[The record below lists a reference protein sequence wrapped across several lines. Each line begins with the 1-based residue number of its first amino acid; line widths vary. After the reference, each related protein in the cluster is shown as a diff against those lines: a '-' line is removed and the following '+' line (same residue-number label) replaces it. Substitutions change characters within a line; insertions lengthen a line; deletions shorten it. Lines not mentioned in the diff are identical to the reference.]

1 MPLTP
6 ADIQNAVFG
15 KASIGKRGYDEE
27 QVDSLLDEVTH
38 EMIRLL
44 EQNDLLRQ
52 RAGLQGAAEAP
63 APERS
68 VSDEELAAAG
78 AELNRAL
85 RARDQAEKNAHD
97 LRNQLE
103 QVRRAVAAEQQ
114 QPPKDHGPVM
124 AMAQRTAD
132 DHMRDARRQSDS
144 LISEAREK
152 SAQVIDEARAEA
164 NDLENTSRR
173 RYKDSLEDLQEQRN
187 RVLRDIDG
195 LTHMAEDYQAA
206 LHDHMIHQQQ
216 LLDGT
221 VPA

>member
-1 MPLTP
+1 VPLTP

-44 EQNDLLRQ
+44 EQNELLRQ
-52 RAGLQGAAEAP
+52 RAGLQGEPQA

-78 AELNRAL
+78 DALNRAL
-85 RARDQAEKNAHD
+85 RARDMAEKNAHD

-103 QVRRAVAAEQQ
+103 QARRAAAAEQQ

-164 NDLENTSRR
+164 DDLENTSRR
-173 RYKDSLEDLQEQRN
+173 RYKDSLESLQEQRTQ
-187 RVLRDIDG
+187 VLRDIDG

>member
-6 ADIQNAVFG
+6 ADIQNAIFT

-27 QVDSLLDEVTH
+27 QVDSLLDEVTQ

-44 EQNDLLRQ
+44 EANEQLRQ
-52 RAGLQGAAEAP
+52 QAGQLRPEAAP
-63 APERS
+63 APR
-68 VSDEELAAAG
+68 DRTGEELSAAG

-85 RARDQAEKNAHD
+85 RARDQAEQSARE
-97 LRNQLE
+97 LRNRLDQA
-103 QVRRAVAAEQQ
+103 RRAAAAA
-114 QPPKDHGPVM
+114 PPEPPVDNGPVM

-152 SAQVIDEARAEA
+152 SAQVIDEARATA
-164 NDLENTSRR
+164 DNLEITSRR
-173 RYKDSLEDLQEQRN
+173 RYEDSLDDLQAERTQ
-187 RVLRDIDG
+187 VLRDIDG
-195 LTHMAEDYQAA
+195 LTHMAEDYKAA